1 MKVLY
6 FKKFEGEIMAI
17 SDNIKEVMAKIQQEH
32 GTGST
37 PTGDEVR
44 RKAYAA
50 IMKGSN
56 SNEWKDYMRLFAKN
70 DAELAKLMP
79 ESQSGSGSGSGSG
92 YNTDVGGRNLARVYL
107 VGNGPCGAESPQ
119 GAPLDFGVGTVLD

>member
-1 MKVLY
+1 
-6 FKKFEGEIMAI
+6 MAI
-17 SDNIKEVMAKIQQEH
+17 SDNISEVMDKIQQEH

-50 IMKGSN
+50 IMKGAN

-70 DAELAKLMP
+70 ETELAKLMP
-79 ESQSGSGSGSGSG
+79 ESESGSGSGSGSG
-92 YNTDVGGRNLARVYL
+92 YNTDVGRRNLARVYL
-107 VGNGPCGAESPQ
+107 VGNGPCGADSVT

>member
-1 MKVLY
+1 
-6 FKKFEGEIMAI
+6 MAI